1 MKKIICAEPPDVPR
15 SLQLWG
21 AGSRW
26 VRVRWRAPPAPRT
39 HFAALYTPL
48 HALPARDH
56 SAHHHNLTLDPT
68 DGDRY
73 CHSLQFNAFVFP

>member
-1 MKKIICAEPPDVPR
+1 MKKIIFAEPPDVPR

-39 HFAALYTPL
+39 HFAALCTPL
-48 HALPARDH
+48 HALPAPDH
-56 SAHHHNLTLDPT
+56 STHHYNLTLDPT

-73 CHSLQFNAFVFP
+73 YHSL